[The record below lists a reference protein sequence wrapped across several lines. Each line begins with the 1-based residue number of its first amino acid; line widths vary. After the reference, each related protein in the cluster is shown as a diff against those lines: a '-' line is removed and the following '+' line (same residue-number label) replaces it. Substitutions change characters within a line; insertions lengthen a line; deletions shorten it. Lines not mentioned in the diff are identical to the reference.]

1 MPVHNRIAAFADDLT
16 EWRRDL
22 HAHPELAFQEHRTS
36 DAVAEK
42 LASWGIEVTRGI
54 AGTGLVGTLRNGSSP
69 RTIGIRADMDAL
81 PMPEANS
88 FAHRSQ
94 NEGVMHACG
103 HDGHTTMLL
112 GAARYLAET
121 RNFDGTVHF
130 IFQPAEEAGGG
141 GEVMVKEGLFD
152 RFPCDMVFGAHNDST
167 IPAGEMTAVPGAVCA
182 NTDDFLI
189 RIKGRGGHA
198 ARPHRA
204 VDPVVIGAQIVLG
217 LQTLV
222 ARRVDPLDSAVLS
235 TCMFHAGTASNVIP
249 DVAELTGTVRTLKA
263 DTRDAMERMMRDLV
277 MSTAQAHG
285 AEAEFIFNRGYPS
298 VVNDPAAVERAAL
311 AGAKVLGETKII
323 RQRLPGMGGEDFA
336 YMAQKVPGCF
346 VRIGQAEGEKGAQPV
361 HTATYDFN
369 DDVLPIGASL
379 WATLVEQEL
388 PRRD

>member
-1 MPVHNRIAAFADDLT
+1 MPVNNRIAAFANDLT

-36 DAVAEK
+36 DLVAEK
-42 LASWGIEVTRGI
+42 LAAWGIEVTRGI
-54 AGTGLVGTLRNGSSP
+54 AGTGVVGTLRNGSSP
-69 RTIGIRADMDAL
+69 RSIGIRADMDAL

-88 FAHRSQ
+88 FPHRSQ

-167 IPAGEMTAVPGAVCA
+167 IPVGQMTAVPGAVCA

-204 VDPVVIGAQIVLG
+204 IDPVVIGAQLVLG

-249 DVAELTGTVRTLKA
+249 DLAELTGTLRTLKPE
-263 DTRDAMERMMRDLV
+263 TREAMERMMRELV
-277 MSTAQAHG
+277 MSTAHAHG
-285 AEAEFIFNRGYPS
+285 AEAEFTFNRGYPS

-311 AGAKVLGETKII
+311 AGAKVLGETKVI

-346 VRIGQAEGEKGAQPV
+346 VRIGQAGGEKGVQPV
-361 HTATYDFN
+361 HTVTYDFN

-388 PRRD
+388 PRSA